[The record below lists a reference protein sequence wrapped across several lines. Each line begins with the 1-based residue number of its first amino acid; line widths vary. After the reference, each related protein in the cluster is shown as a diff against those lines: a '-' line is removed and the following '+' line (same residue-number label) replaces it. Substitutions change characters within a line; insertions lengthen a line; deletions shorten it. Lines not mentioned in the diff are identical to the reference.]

1 MDVQRLRVLREL
13 ADRGSVTAV
22 AAALSFTPSAISQQL
37 RALADEVGMP
47 LTEPAGRGLRL
58 TDAGRAVATEAEAVL
73 TALARADAAVERL
86 RTTPRG
92 RVRMALFP
100 SAARMM
106 LAGVLARLVLREP
119 LDVVLPTGHRL
130 ARRRRIR
137 LDELAGEA
145 WISVEV
151 GWPVD
156 DVLRSLAVRT
166 GTTPR
171 IAHRIND
178 FSVTETLVAAG
189 RGIALLPRYST
200 DDRGGRRLV
209 RRPLAG
215 VHAARLVEAVLRPSA
230 AERPAVRTVLDA
242 LRAEAAALTSPGS
255 RPPSD
260 RRAAGQASRP
270 GTSRTV
276 RPFSGCTGRAL
287 PAGNR
292 LWKRFTEAS
301 AIRTRSRITCQRTP
315 SSYSGV
321 VSEPG

>member
-22 AAALSFTPSAISQQL
+22 AAALSFTPSAVSQQL
-37 RALADEVGMP
+37 RALAAEVGMP

-58 TDAGRAVATEAEAVL
+58 TDAGHALVAEAEGVL
-73 TALARADAAVERL
+73 AALARADAAVERL

-92 RVRMALFP
+92 TVRMAMFP
-100 SAARMM
+100 S
-106 LAGVLARLVLREP
+106 GARLMLPGLLRGLDAATEVDLQCRDVDMTPADLPTLTADFDIVVSHRDETAPPPATQRWLVVPLLREP
-119 LDVVLPTGHRL
+119 LDVVLPPGHRL
-130 ARRRRIR
+130 ARRRRLR

-145 WISVEV
+145 WIGVEL

-171 IAHRIND
+171 VVQRIND
-178 FSVTETLVAAG
+178 FSVTEELVAAG
-189 RGIALLPRYST
+189 LGIALLPRYST

-215 VHAARLVEAVLRPSA
+215 VRAARLVEAVLRTSV

-242 LRAEAAALTSPGS
+242 LRVEADAVLARG
-255 RPPSD
+255 
-260 RRAAGQASRP
+260 
-270 GTSRTV
+270 
-276 RPFSGCTGRAL
+276 
-287 PAGNR
+287 
-292 LWKRFTEAS
+292 
-301 AIRTRSRITCQRTP
+301 
-315 SSYSGV
+315 
-321 VSEPG
+321 